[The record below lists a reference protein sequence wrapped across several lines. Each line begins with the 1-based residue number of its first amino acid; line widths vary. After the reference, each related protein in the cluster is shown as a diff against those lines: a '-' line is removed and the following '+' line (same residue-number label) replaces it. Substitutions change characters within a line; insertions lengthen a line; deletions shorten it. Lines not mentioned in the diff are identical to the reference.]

1 LITGHSQFST
11 TSAKSDRV
19 IRKTILASPN
29 GPPQATLML
38 TNSLHP
44 ATLIWCHLVYL
55 RERREN
61 GKEMDSRTRNG
72 PANNFN
78 GGKEPLSGESLMV

>member
-1 LITGHSQFST
+1 
-11 TSAKSDRV
+11 
-19 IRKTILASPN
+19 
-29 GPPQATLML
+29 ML